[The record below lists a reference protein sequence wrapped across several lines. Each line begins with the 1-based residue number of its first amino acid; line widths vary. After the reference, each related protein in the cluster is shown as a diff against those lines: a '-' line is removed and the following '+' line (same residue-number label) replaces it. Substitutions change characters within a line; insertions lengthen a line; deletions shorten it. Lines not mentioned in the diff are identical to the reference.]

1 MASKHKHH
9 DDLDDAE
16 EVVFRRLTFD
26 RSADMNVTPLID
38 VLLVLL
44 VIFIARLPLTQ
55 KGVDINLPLEK
66 SQSTTPATNQIILKR
81 AEDKVVTINDQ
92 PIELADLP
100 DRLRGIFDARTE
112 KTVFIKGAGTL
123 EYGEVMP
130 LIDAA
135 NSLGLKVGLITPG
148 IEAGTAAGA
157 QRLK

>member
-1 MASKHKHH
+1 MSNHHKHH
-9 DDLDDAE
+9 DELDDAE

-55 KGVDINLPLEK
+55 KGVDINLPLEASK
-66 SQSTTPATNQIILKR
+66 PTTVTNTDQIILKR
-81 AEDKVVTINDQ
+81 AEDKTVTINDM
-92 PIELADLP
+92 PIALEDLP
-100 DRLRGIFDARTE
+100 DRLRGIFNARAE

-123 EYGEVMP
+123 AYGEVMP

-135 NSLGLKVGLITPG
+135 NLLGLKVGLITPG
-148 IEAGTAAGA
+148 IEAAA
-157 QRLK
+157 QRAK